1 MNDIQTL
8 IERSSTMN
16 QNIWEKH
23 ERWRKKSPQNEENR
37 EKYSL
42 RTTYFHIFYCNLL
55 KRRLRIHL
63 VKVYKHLH
71 VGKNNNY

>member
-42 RTTYFHIFYCNLL
+42 
-55 KRRLRIHL
+55 
-63 VKVYKHLH
+63 
-71 VGKNNNY
+71 